1 MARLKIKS
9 MRVEQVT
16 RFFREGSMLGG
27 TLKAAGLGIETRV
40 LIDSDEPEEKIRK
53 MVKMGEQSCFTL
65 GAITGVVP
73 VETVLDLN
81 GRRVDY
87 REV

>member
-1 MARLKIKS
+1 M
-9 MRVEQVT
+9 
-16 RFFREGSMLGG
+16 
-27 TLKAAGLGIETRV
+27 KAGGLGIETRV
-40 LIDSDEPEEKIRK
+40 LIDSDEPEEKIRR

-81 GRRVDY
+81 GRRVEY
-87 REV
+87 RD